1 MAVRKT
7 QKKKAGNKKPDELD
21 LTLTWIPIE
30 QVLLVVGISRSCL
43 NKWCAERRLD
53 ERCARKIGRRWYFNL
68 PLIKSEGFLLRD

>member
-1 MAVRKT
+1 MMTKSR
-7 QKKKAGNKKPDELD
+7 KKKKDEIE
-21 LTLTWIPIE
+21 LTWIPIE